1 MIAKAAHAILE
12 VTPFAI
18 SERKEIVQKYLATND
33 LLFRKMLT
41 SKDSGTILKAFVK
54 DMLGKEFKTLTPRE
68 TYHID
73 SYKKTHDTMKIMR
86 TEVDV
91 LAVAEDGSQVTIE
104 MQIQPHHFFQERAL
118 FYLAKA
124 YVSPYGNEEAE
135 AYIESNNFS
144 GLCPT
149 YGINIVDF
157 HLFSP
162 DEAAL
167 QSFSLRNDKSSDLFL
182 GRNQQTILSLC
193 FFSLKNKNIEP
204 ATPLAHWQHFFKTG
218 EVDENAPQYIKEA
231 KQKIDYYQLN
241 EEEKTMI
248 MRIDK
253 AKAIKNAELAMAREE
268 GIDIGKLEV
277 AANLLRM
284 GMALEQIAQGTGLS
298 LEQIKELKEE
308 QS

>member
-1 MIAKAAHAILE
+1 M
-12 VTPFAI
+12 
-18 SERKEIVQKYLATND
+18 QKYTPTND

-104 MQIQPHHFFQERAL
+104 MQVQPHQFFEERAL
-118 FYLAKA
+118 FYLVKS
-124 YVSPYGNEEAE
+124 YIFPYGDEEAE
-135 AYIESNNFS
+135 DYIENNNFS

-157 HLFSP
+157 HLFDP
-162 DEAAL
+162 DEEAL
-167 QSFSLRNDKSSDLFL
+167 QSFSLRNDKNARLYL
-182 GRNQQTILSLC
+182 GRKQQPLLSLC
-193 FFSLKNKNIEP
+193 FFSLKNKNVEP
-204 ATPLAHWQHFFKTG
+204 DSPLAHWQYFFKTG
-218 EVDENAPQYIKEA
+218 EVTENAPGYIKAA
-231 KQKIDYYQLN
+231 KNRIDFYQLD
-241 EEEKTMI
+241 EEEKKMI

-253 AKAIKNAELAMAREE
+253 AKAIKQAEIDYARKEGKMEE
-268 GIDIGKLEV
+268 KLKV
-277 AANLLRM
+277 AANCLKLD
-284 GMALEQIAQGTGLS
+284 MAPEQIVQITGLS
-298 LEQIKELKEE
+298 IEQINELKENKAD
-308 QS
+308 